1 MRLCTCVCTCMYTY
15 FLNCCL
21 ALQFG
26 DTLLHV
32 ACLHC
37 HPALVEVLLKAGADL
52 KIMNNVC
59 TIRAMGCSNI
69 LAE

>member
-1 MRLCTCVCTCMYTY
+1 MRLCTCVCTYMDTC

-21 ALQFG
+21 TLQFG

-52 KIMNNVC
+52 KIMNKVC
-59 TIRAMGCSNI
+59 TIRAIGCPNI
-69 LAE
+69 WAE